1 MKKLMKS
8 LLAVMLIVMMAVSFT
23 SCGVPSD
30 PAKATENLKKNEYVV
45 IAGEAK
51 TFGLE
56 EAKVQAIVTASK
68 VINPTDSVIII
79 YFKDAADAKEYH
91 AKLKEADKG
100 ESKTDYVY
108 GRSGKA
114 VYTGH
119 KDAVK
124 AAK

>member
-8 LLAVMLIVMMAVSFT
+8 LLAMMLIVMMAVSFT

-30 PAKATENLKKNEYVV
+30 PAKAKANLKDNGYGATA
-45 IAGEAK
+45 ITASML
-51 TFGLE
+51 GLE
-56 EAKVQAIVTASK
+56 EAEVEAIVGGGKSLTNTV
-68 VINPTDSVIII
+68 VIV
-79 YFKDAADAKEYH
+79 YFKDVEDAKEYH
-91 AKLKEADKG
+91 AKLQEAAKG
-100 ESKTDYVY
+100 ESDSDYVY

-114 VYTGH
+114 VYAGH